1 MNNLNKLPPLMARPE
16 ADEVPGPAGDLDRGG
31 VLLAGQVASGDTSGN
46 VKDQVV
52 KDRFQGVLQHLG
64 FCTDILS
71 WCKTLGDADFVKS
84 G

>member
-1 MNNLNKLPPLMARPE
+1 MADSTRASSADFSAAKLT
-16 ADEVPGPAGDLDRGG
+16 DGDRMF
-31 VLLAGQVASGDTSGN
+31 AGQVASGDTSGN
-46 VKDQVV
+46 NVKDQVF